1 MPVKPIENILAECIL
16 EQLSMEDGKN
26 CMLTDML
33 VQPGIVLKLHKQMLD
48 GLNQSSVMDIIK
60 G

>member
-1 MPVKPIENILAECIL
+1 MAECIL